1 MINAN
6 ARILVV
12 DDNESNRYTL
22 IERLRREGYAAI
34 ETAANGRAAIE
45 MITRRPFDLVLL
57 DIMMP
62 GVDGYSVLEYVKSDM
77 RLRHTPVIMISSIDE
92 MESVIRCI
100 EMGAEDFLPKPFNP
114 ILLRAR
120 VGACLEKKRM
130 HDQEA
135 LFLEQIESER
145 RRSEELL
152 GAILPYAAARELK
165 ARGEVEPRRF
175 DNVAVLFCD
184 IVGFTAYC
192 DKHSPEEVVTHLQ
205 SLVERFETIT
215 ADHGLEKIKT
225 IGDAFMA
232 TAGLLVPCDNPV
244 LACVRCGLD
253 MDGATRQ
260 LSPEWKVSV
269 GIHVGPVV
277 AGIVGHRQFLFDVW
291 GDTVNVAA
299 RMSEHARA
307 GTITMTH
314 PAWLQVQDSCHGRS
328 LGMVEVKGKGGVE
341 LVEVHALR
349 KAGVTA

>member
-1 MINAN
+1 MINAS

-22 IERLRREGYAAI
+22 IERLRREGYTAI
-34 ETAANGRAAIE
+34 ETAASGRAAIE
-45 MITRRPFDLVLL
+45 MVSRRPFDLILL

-62 GVDGYSVLEYVKSDM
+62 GVDGFSVLEYVKSDM
-77 RLRHTPVIMISSIDE
+77 SLRHTPVIMISSIDE
-92 MESVIRCI
+92 MESVARCI

-114 ILLRAR
+114 VLLRAR
-120 VGACLEKKRM
+120 VGACLERKRL
-130 HDQEA
+130 HDQES
-135 LFLEQIESER
+135 LYLEQIEGER

-165 ARGEVEPRRF
+165 TRGEVEPRRF

-192 DKHSPEEVVTHLQ
+192 DKHPPEEVVAHLQ
-205 SLVERFETIT
+205 SLVDRFETIT
-215 ADHGLEKIKT
+215 ADHRMEKIKT

-244 LACVRCGLD
+244 LSSVRCGLE
-253 MDGATRQ
+253 MAEATRQ
-260 LSPEWKVSV
+260 LNPDWKVSV
-269 GIHVGPVV
+269 GIHCGALV

-299 RMSEHARA
+299 RMSEHGRA
-307 GTITMTH
+307 GAITMTH
-314 PAWLQVQDSCHGRS
+314 SAWLQVQEACHGKS

-341 LVEVHALR
+341 LIEVQGLR
-349 KAGVTA
+349 RIGATA